1 MDTPVAWLADGTPCS
16 TRFDDIYR
24 SAGADGLGGLAQAR
38 HVFLGGCGLRP
49 DHVTGSAP
57 LWAGQ
62 PQWHVLETG
71 FGLGLNF
78 LAAWQAW
85 RTDPQRPE
93 RLFFT
98 SLEAWPVMADDIR
111 RSAAPFPELSDLAEQ
126 LAAQWQGLLPG
137 MHRIVLEQGRVQL
150 TLCIGLAQDWLPTL
164 DALVDSVFLDG
175 FNPAANPDIWDLPV
189 LKGIARLC
197 RPGSRLATWT
207 IARAVRDGLVTAG
220 FEVEKAPGLPPKRD
234 CLRATY
240 APRWQTR
247 HAVRSRPAAEA
258 MQHAIVIG
266 SGLAGSAVA
275 WSLAQRGWQVEV
287 LDQAD
292 APAGGASGLPA
303 GLVAPHVSP
312 DDAALSRLSRA
323 GVRLALRRLA
333 ELLREGEDWGPSGVL
348 EHRIES
354 KRGLPRDVL
363 WSEAGSPGWQGSRT
377 APAELLEQAGLP
389 ADTPAIWH
397 AQAAWLRP
405 AQLVRAQLRHPNI
418 RWRSQARVAVL
429 RREGQDGSANWQ
441 LLDAEGHVL
450 AQAPT
455 VVLACAHPTRALL
468 ESLGQNIPLNALR
481 GQVSW
486 GPLATL
492 PDAARDQLPPF
503 PVNGHGSLI
512 SGFAGSGDVSGPAW
526 IVGSTFERGV
536 TEACLKA
543 GDQIANRDR
552 LARLLPALGQAMG
565 PQFEPARAWA
575 AVRCTLPDRVPAVGP
590 VDPQGLPGLLVCA
603 GMGARGLTLSVLC
616 GELIAAGLHGEPWPL
631 ERRLAQALAATRFAP
646 PARPGTATQSP

>member
-1 MDTPVAWLADGTPCS
+1 MDNPVAWLDDGTPRS

-24 SAGADGLGGLAQAR
+24 STGADGQGGLAQAR
-38 HVFLGGCGLRP
+38 HVFLGGCCLLA
-49 DHVTGSAP
+49 DAATGSAP

-85 RTDPQRPE
+85 RADPQRPD

-98 SLEAWPVMADDIR
+98 SCEAWPVTADDIR
-111 RSAAPFPELSDLAEQ
+111 RSAAPFPELKPLAEQ
-126 LAAQWQGLLPG
+126 LAAQWLGLLPG
-137 MHRIVLEQGRVQL
+137 VHRLVLEQGRVQL

-164 DALVDSVFLDG
+164 DAVVDSVFLDG
-175 FNPAANPDIWDLPV
+175 FNPAANPDIWSLSV
-189 LKGIARLC
+189 LKGIGRLC
-197 RPGSRLATWT
+197 RPGSRLATRT
-207 IARAVRDGLVTAG
+207 VARTVRDDLVTAG
-220 FEVEKAPGLPPKRD
+220 FEVEQVAGLSPTHD
-234 CLRATY
+234 GLRAVH

-247 HAVRSRPAAEA
+247 HAIRPRPAEIKR
-258 MQHAIVIG
+258 HAIIVG
-266 SGLAGSAVA
+266 AGLAGSAVA

-292 APAGGASGLPA
+292 APASGASGLPA

-323 GVRLALRRLA
+323 GLRLTLQRLA

-348 EHRIES
+348 EHRIEG
-354 KRGLPRDVL
+354 KRGLPCDAL

-377 APAELLEQAGLP
+377 ALAQQLEQAGLP
-389 ADTPAIWH
+389 ADTLAIWH
-397 AQAAWLRP
+397 EQAAWLRP
-405 AQLVRAQLRHPNI
+405 AQLVRAQLDHPNI
-418 RWRSQARVAVL
+418 HWRGQTHIAAL
-429 RREGQDGSANWQ
+429 RREAQDGRSDWQ
-441 LLDAEGHVL
+441 LLDADGHVL

-468 ESLGQNIPLNALR
+468 ESLDRGIPLNALR
-481 GQVSW
+481 GQISW
-486 GPLATL
+486 GPLSAL
-492 PDAARDQLPPF
+492 PDVARDRLPPF

-512 SGFAGSGDVSGPAW
+512 SGFAGSGDVVGPAW

-536 TEACLKA
+536 TESRLKA
-543 GDQIANRDR
+543 EDQIANRDR
-552 LARLLPALGQAMG
+552 LARLLPELGQAMDT
-565 PQFEPARAWA
+565 QFEPAQAWA
-575 AVRCTLPDRVPAVGP
+575 AVRCTLPDRVPAVGA
-590 VDPQGLPGLLVCA
+590 VDPQALPGLLVCA

-631 ERRLAQALAATRFAP
+631 ERRLAQAVAAARFAP
-646 PARPGTATQSP
+646 PARPAAATQSP